1 MGIRFRKSIKV
12 APGVRVNVGK
22 KGVGVSIGGKGF
34 TKSINSSGR
43 VTTSMSVPGT
53 GISYVSTKNMNSD
66 KSKTSAKHT
75 AAPAAT
81 YSSTAPAAAPAAPL
95 NCSRT
100 VAGLLCIFLGYFG
113 AHYFYARRWGMGL
126 LYFCTVGLFGIGWLV
141 DIFRIFAGHFRDKY
155 GEII

>member
-22 KGVGVSIGGKGF
+22 KGVGVSVGGKGF

-66 KSKTSAKHT
+66 KNKTSVKRT

-81 YSSTAPAAAPAAPL
+81 YSSTTPAAAPAAPL

-100 VAGLLCIFLGYFG
+100 VAGLLCVFLGYFG

-126 LYFCTVGLFGIGWLV
+126 LYLCTVGLFGIGWLV